1 VDVYIGQVFQVRHQR
16 QPHLDTILGCR
27 LTAVPEAS
35 ETTALQRA
43 ISAVN
48 VPFSWDE
55 MQPGESDYQWQAAD
69 DLLAWA
75 EANSLP
81 VHGGPLI
88 DFSAARL
95 PAWLGRW
102 QRDLPSL
109 AGFFCA
115 YVENVVRRYRGRVR
129 SWQLATAG
137 NAAEVLGLGEDE
149 VLWLTV
155 RLAEAA
161 RQVEPNLDLSI
172 GLTQPW
178 GEYMAYQQRS
188 HSPFLFADT
197 LIRSGINLARLDLE
211 LILGVEPR
219 GSYCRDSLEISR
231 LIDLYSLLG
240 VPLQVTLGYPSSRE
254 DGKADAAQTV
264 TAGAWRD
271 GFTPSM
277 QAAWVENHVG
287 LALCK
292 PAVRAVIW
300 TNFRDGLP
308 HAWPA
313 CGLLDASGV
322 AKPALS
328 RMRELREAHLASGVG

>member
-1 VDVYIGQVFQVRHQR
+1 VPNAGETAALR
-16 QPHLDTILGCR
+16 QAF
-27 LTAVPEAS
+27 TAI
-35 ETTALQRA
+35 Q
-43 ISAVN
+43 

-55 MQPGESDYQWQAAD
+55 VQPGETDYQWQPPD

-75 EANSLP
+75 EANQLP

-88 DFSAARL
+88 DFSRGRL
-95 PAWLGRW
+95 PTWVGRW

-109 AGFFCA
+109 AVFFCA

-137 NAAEVLGLGEDE
+137 NCAEAPGLGEDE
-149 VLWLTV
+149 LLWLTV

-161 RQVEPNLDLSI
+161 RQAEPNLDLSV

-178 GEYMAYQQRS
+178 GEYMVYQERS

-219 GSYCRDSLEISR
+219 GSYCRDALEISR

-240 VPLQVTLGYPSSRE
+240 VPLQVTLGYPSSRQ
-254 DGKADAAQTV
+254 DPNADSGQTV
-264 TAGAWRD
+264 SAGAWRD

-277 QAAWVENHVG
+277 QAAWVESHVG
-287 LALCK
+287 LCLCK
-292 PAVRAVIW
+292 PAVRAVMW
-300 TNFRDGLP
+300 TNFRDGILHSLP
-308 HAWPA
+308 G
-313 CGLLDASGV
+313 CGLIEVDGV
-322 AKPALS
+322 AKPALG
-328 RMRELREAHLASGVG
+328 RVQELRETHLAKRDEG